1 MGNATLI
8 ETLKDDIAAGRVV
21 VIAGTGVSVA
31 TSGNPEISGHQVA
44 TWTGLLGHGID
55 HGEENGEIT
64 TGEAQLLAMQLKLLL
79 RPHEV
84 STCGVFDPGI
94 LEVAH
99 YPLG

>member
-1 MGNATLI
+1 M
-8 ETLKDDIAAGRVV
+8 VV
-21 VIAGTGVSVA
+21 A
-31 TSGNPEISGHQVA
+31 
-44 TWTGLLGHGID
+44 
-55 HGEENGEIT
+55 
-64 TGEAQLLAMQLKLLL
+64 LLAEPKLPLAGPLIWAHCQLTSVVLLSAVRVILL